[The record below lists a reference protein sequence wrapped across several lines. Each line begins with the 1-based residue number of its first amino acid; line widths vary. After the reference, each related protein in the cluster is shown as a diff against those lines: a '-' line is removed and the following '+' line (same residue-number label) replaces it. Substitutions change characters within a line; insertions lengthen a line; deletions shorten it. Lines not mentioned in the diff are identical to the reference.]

1 MEERNQQLGRN
12 IQMYRRARQMT
23 LEDLAVQI
31 SKSKATISKYEQ
43 GKITLDIDTLFEIA
57 EALGVRPQLLLTD
70 LTPGKRKRPLS
81 GVTQGM
87 KRYLY
92 NYDGRIKR
100 IVRSLLIF
108 G

>member
-43 GKITLDIDTLFEIA
+43 GKDRITRRKDYEI
-57 EALGVRPQLLLTD
+57 
-70 LTPGKRKRPLS
+70 GKDKSRKHE
-81 GVTQGM
+81 
-87 KRYLY
+87 
-92 NYDGRIKR
+92 D
-100 IVRSLLIF
+100 RSKL
-108 G
+108 